1 MAADTPLTASASPE
15 HTADTAA
22 SEATLR
28 YRDVFNAAFSFMA
41 VLHRDG
47 WVLSVN
53 DIALR
58 FAERPREDAIGRPI
72 WETPWFAHDEA
83 AQQRLQA
90 AVEQAARGE
99 MARYEECIAG
109 ANSAH
114 ADVDLSIKAAT
125 APGHPSSLLVLE
137 ARDTTQMKL
146 IQTALR
152 DSEERFRTSFD
163 EAPIGKA
170 LLDLDGSFI
179 RVNRALCDILGFGE
193 TELEHTHWASLT
205 HPDDIDADMG
215 VITDTLAGQRPGY
228 RIFKRCFHQSGRLV
242 HVQLDVALVRD
253 QEGEPLYFI
262 AQVQDISKRKKYE
275 DWLFEAN
282 EMAHITLAAIGDGV
296 IRTDARGT
304 ITYANDA
311 ACWHLARSQKRLI
324 GHRFSDCVTLF
335 NPGRDM
341 PLPDPVDALL
351 RMGVTVE
358 HEPFPRLRN
367 GDGDFNAI
375 AYTLTPM
382 YARDGE
388 VLGCVFVFQDISDAK
403 RAAEGW
409 AFQASHDPMTGLLNR
424 RAFEAALTELCAR
437 VGDTRRDMPVQHTLI
452 YFDLDHFKVVNDTC
466 GHQAGD
472 KLLIE
477 MGRLLRTRLRSG
489 DRLARIGG
497 DEFAVLL
504 PECGLDDAQRIAQ
517 SLLEAAADYSFVADG
532 RRFRVTL
539 SLGVA
544 PVTGSATETLA
555 RADTACYVAKRAGRN
570 RVHTFSVTDA
580 DVSRARQEL
589 DWAQQLQAALDSDSF
604 ELHQQAIV
612 QLDSGDVVGHEILL
626 RFRGEDGRLIAP
638 GAFMPAAQRLG
649 LMRLI
654 DLRVLRDVVAAIQ
667 EDAVGEGFVSVNLSA
682 QSVGDPIFTRE
693 CLAVLD
699 AAAIPA
705 GRIQF
710 EVNDGELALGSDA
723 TPLID
728 GLRQR
733 GHAIWLDNFGT
744 GFNSFDSLSRLKP
757 DGIKIARATV
767 QRLEDDIAYR
777 HLVEAACRVME
788 DMGGMVIAEGLE
800 NGEMQ
805 RAVAAHGIVW
815 GQGFHLGVVAE
826 VAAQA
831 A

>member
-1 MAADTPLTASASPE
+1 MAEDTRVDASPSLE
-15 HTADTAA
+15 GVGDSSEA
-22 SEATLR
+22 EATLR
-28 YRDVFNAAFSFMA
+28 YREVFNAAFSFMA

-53 DIALR
+53 DVALR
-58 FAERPREDAIGRPI
+58 FADVAREAVIGLPI
-72 WETPWFAHDEA
+72 WDTPWFAHDVEA
-83 AQQRLQA
+83 QERLRA
-90 AVEQAARGE
+90 AVLRAAEGE
-99 MARYEECIAG
+99 TARYEESIAG
-109 ANSAH
+109 TNSAN
-114 ADVDLSIKAAT
+114 ADVDLCIKAAT
-125 APGHPSSLLVLE
+125 HPGAPSSLLVLE
-137 ARDTTQMKL
+137 AHDVTQMKL
-146 IQTALR
+146 VQSALR
-152 DSEERFRTSFD
+152 ESEQRFRTSFD
-163 EAPIGKA
+163 DAPIGKA
-170 LLDLDGSFI
+170 LLDVDGSFL
-179 RVNRALCDILGFGE
+179 RANRTLCDMLGYSE
-193 TELEHTHWASLT
+193 DELQHTNWPSIS
-205 HPDDIDADMG
+205 HPDDIDADHG

-242 HVQLDVALVRD
+242 HVQFDVALVRD
-253 QEGEPLYFI
+253 QEGTPLYFI
-262 AQVQDISKRKKYE
+262 AQIQDITNRKKYE

-304 ITYANDA
+304 ITYVNDA
-311 ACWHLARSQKRLI
+311 ACWHLSRSQKSLI
-324 GHRFSDCVTLF
+324 GARFSDCVALF
-335 NPGRDM
+335 NPGQDI
-341 PLPDPVDALL
+341 PVPDPVDSLL
-351 RMGVTVE
+351 RMGVSVD
-358 HEPFPRLRN
+358 HEPFPRLKN
-367 GDGDFNAI
+367 ADGELNAI
-375 AYTLTPM
+375 AYTLSPM

-403 RAAEGW
+403 RVAEGW
-409 AFQASHDPMTGLLNR
+409 AFQANHDPMTGLMNR

-437 VGDTRRDMPVQHTLI
+437 VKDTRRDAQVQHTLI

-477 MGRLLRTRLRSG
+477 MARLLRTRLRSG

-504 PECGLDDAQRIAQ
+504 PECGIEHAQRIAQ
-517 SLLEAAADYSFVADG
+517 SLLEAAAEYSFVSDG

-570 RVHTFSVTDA
+570 RLHTFSLTDA
-580 DVSRARQEL
+580 DVSRARQEM
-589 DWAQQLQAALDSDSF
+589 DWAQQLQSALDSDGF
-604 ELHQQAIV
+604 ELHQQPIV
-612 QLDSGDVVGHEILL
+612 HLESGKTVGHEILL
-626 RFRGEDGRLIAP
+626 RFRTEDGKLVAP

-654 DLRVLRDVVAAIQ
+654 DLRVVEDVLEAIRNG
-667 EDAVGEGFVSVNLSA
+667 AVGEGFMSINLSA

-693 CLAVLD
+693 CLALLD
-699 AAAIPA
+699 AADIPA
-705 GRIQF
+705 QRIQF
-710 EVNDGELALGSDA
+710 EVNDGELTLASES

-728 GLRQR
+728 ELRQR

-744 GFNSFDSLSRLKP
+744 GFNSFETLSNLKP
-757 DGIKIARATV
+757 DGIKISRATV
-767 QRLEDDIAYR
+767 NRLGDDIAYR

-800 NGEMQ
+800 DSDMQ
-805 RAVAAHGIVW
+805 RAVAAHGIQW
-815 GQGFHLGVVAE
+815 GQGYHLGPVSG
-826 VAAQA
+826 VAAKA